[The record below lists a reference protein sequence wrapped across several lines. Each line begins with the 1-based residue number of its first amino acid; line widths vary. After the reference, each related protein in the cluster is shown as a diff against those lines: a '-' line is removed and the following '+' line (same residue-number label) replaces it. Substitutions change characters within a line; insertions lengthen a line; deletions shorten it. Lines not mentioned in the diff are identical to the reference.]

1 MSLNFSIDSILRH
14 GNVESTDSTLLS
26 TPGKLGQTS
35 FLDESTSAFLKK
47 QQQLNY
53 LSSNATSN
61 GGLSSTPNGLTT
73 NSNPLLGD
81 TSAASPS
88 LLQSQLLY
96 LNKTAANPAALG
108 LMADQNGCSTGSSS
122 LFGLE
127 LSQLSRLGHLN
138 QLELSRLNQL
148 SQLNQ
153 LNQLSQFHYLSKIN
167 SLYGEAGSPNRQSAG
182 SGEDPNHPNSSSNSH
197 SFAHHFNHQLNNHLH
212 SATENSSTAAAFLN
226 LANGNLPAG
235 AQSVGSFNTSQCSP
249 LSDKSSEMLLNYE
262 DSSDSNRLSQHS
274 GNNMSIN
281 SNNSTTNPKQS
292 ANNLNSSKNG
302 STSSSRNKDKDFPL
316 CTKCKLHG
324 IHSLVKGHKKSCP
337 KKDCMCSLC
346 LLTDYGKRLR
356 GKKGKKAVGAILPE
370 SAGPAAALASTASQ
384 LTPANLFMMDSLN
397 EQAVGLNSLNH
408 LSNLTNLNSNLSES
422 SLLTS
427 GNASGLQ
434 STTPNSNSNSSC
446 SNLSNT
452 ALAAAASSL
461 RPTVPATSSAAL
473 SSAMSQ
479 PLAGLHPAH
488 QQLAF
493 GGLLENNNA
502 LKNYKRIV
510 IHLLK
515 EKLAQDGLNY
525 EQELSKLK
533 ITVIYL
539 LLSRFDKSELY
550 KKLAELT
557 NS

>member
-14 GNVESTDSTLLS
+14 GNVESADSTLL
-26 TPGKLGQTS
+26 TGLGKLGQTS

-53 LSSNATSN
+53 LNSGSVTSN
-61 GGLSSTPNGLTT
+61 GGLSSAPSITNGLTA
-73 NSNPLLGD
+73 NSSNPLIGD
-81 TSAASPS
+81 TAGNS

-96 LNKTAANPAALG
+96 LNKTAAGPMALMSDG
-108 LMADQNGCSTGSSS
+108 PPNGCSIGGPSS
-122 LFGLE
+122 LFGFE
-127 LSQLSRLGHLN
+127 LSQLSHLN
-138 QLELSRLNQL
+138 PLELSRLNQL

-153 LNQLSQFHYLSKIN
+153 LNQLNQFRYLTKIN
-167 SLYGEAGSPNRQSAG
+167 TLYGEPGGGSPNAATASTHRPSTGGG
-182 SGEDPNHPNSSSNSH
+182 SSDEATHPNSNSH
-197 SFAHHFNHQLNNHLH
+197 SFNHFNHQLNNHLH

-226 LANGNLPAG
+226 LANGTAGLLTGG

-281 SNNSTTNPKQS
+281 SNNSTNQPKQSS
-292 ANNLNSSKNG
+292 ANNLSASKNG
-302 STSSSRNKDKDFPL
+302 AKSKDKDFPL

-337 KKDCMCSLC
+337 KKDCMCELC
-346 LLTDYGKRLR
+346 ILTDYGKRLR
-356 GKKGKKAVGAILPE
+356 GKKSKKAAGILPE
-370 SAGPAAALASTASQ
+370 TTAGPAALTAGSTTGNP

-397 EQAVGLNSLNH
+397 H
-408 LSNLTNLNSNLSES
+408 LSES
-422 SLLTS
+422 SLLTT
-427 GNASGLQ
+427 GGLQ

-446 SNLSNT
+446 SSLSNA
-452 ALAAAASSL
+452 ALAAAAASTLRNNSL
-461 RPTVPATSSAAL
+461 HPAAPSVASSAAL
-473 SSAMSQ
+473 SSAMQ
-479 PLAGLHPAH
+479 QQLASLGHPAAH
-488 QQLAF
+488 QQLAAF
-493 GGLLENNNA
+493 GGFLDGQSA
-502 LKNYKRIV
+502 LKDYKRIV

-525 EQELSKLK
+525 EQELGKLK